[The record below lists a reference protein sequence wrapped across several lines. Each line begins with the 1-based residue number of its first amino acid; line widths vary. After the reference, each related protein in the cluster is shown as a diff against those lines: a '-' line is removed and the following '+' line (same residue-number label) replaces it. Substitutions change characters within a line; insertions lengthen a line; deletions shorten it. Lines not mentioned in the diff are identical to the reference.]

1 MKVLLLTIPPE
12 ADGKSGEVSGESC
25 NTVSLWSSRNV
36 TRLSCSMKTGWAY
49 NYWIYPLRCNRAGR
63 THAAVE
69 ESRFRLKMFW
79 TSLINFLTF
88 PLTSTCFSRVY
99 SVMKF
104 TLSKKKEAQ
113 ILLLLSA
120 LSFQVTQ
127 PCQNCSLLC
136 IFWISVLQNYNSAFY
151 RCTNWSVWKPLKSLC

>member
-1 MKVLLLTIPPE
+1 MKVLLLSTPPE

-36 TRLSCSMKTGWAY
+36 TRLSSSMKTGWAY

-63 THAAVE
+63 TQRPWRSHIFILDV
-69 ESRFRLKMFW
+69 FNKLLNTPTHLHLFFKRLLPYKIH
-79 TSLINFLTF
+79 SL
-88 PLTSTCFSRVY
+88 
-99 SVMKF
+99 
-104 TLSKKKEAQ
+104 KKKRAQ

-136 IFWISVLQNYNSAFY
+136 MFWISVLQNYNSAFY
-151 RCTNWSVWKPLKSLC
+151 RCTNWSVWKPLKSPC